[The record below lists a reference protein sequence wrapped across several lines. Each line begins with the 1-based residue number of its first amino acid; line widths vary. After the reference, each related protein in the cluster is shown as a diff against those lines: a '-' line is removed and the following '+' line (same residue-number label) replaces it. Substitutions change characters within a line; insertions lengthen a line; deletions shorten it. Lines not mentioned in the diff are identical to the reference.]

1 MSYRL
6 LSYQST
12 DGPRA
17 GIAVGERVFDAQGAT
32 GRADYASVLGILND
46 WPAAQMLLR
55 AAAAQIGAAQG
66 SDLAD
71 AQLLAPVL
79 YPSAIYC
86 AGANYTDHVVNMCKR
101 LGIEPDPDPHTLGLN
116 PWHFLKAARATVV
129 GHGARVSLAS
139 VNMDWEAEL
148 ALVIGTTARDLP
160 LERAL
165 DCVAGYTIGND
176 LSARD
181 LARRP
186 HIAETSP
193 FKYDWIGQK
202 NFDGACPLGPWIV
215 PAADVGDPQNLSIKL
230 WVNGVLKQNS
240 STRHMIFTAAEQIAY
255 LSARI
260 TLYPGD
266 IILTGTPAGVGAERG
281 EFLSRGDEV
290 RITIE
295 RVGELVT
302 TIV

>member
-1 MSYRL
+1 
-6 LSYQST
+6 
-12 DGPRA
+12 
-17 GIAVGERVFDAQGAT
+17 V
-32 GRADYASVLGILND
+32 
-46 WPAAQMLLR
+46 
-55 AAAAQIGAAQG
+55 AAQG
-66 SDLAD
+66 SDLA
-71 AQLLAPVL
+71 AARLLAPVL

-86 AGANYTDHVVNMCKR
+86 AGANYTDHVVNMCRR

-139 VNMDWEAEL
+139 ANMDWEAEL
-148 ALVIGTTARDLP
+148 ALVIGTQARNLP
-160 LERAL
+160 LDRAL

-240 STRHMIFTAAEQIAY
+240 STRQMIFTAAEQITY